1 MAKLLNKLL
10 FLLLIST
17 ISCSIHSKRRAG
29 ILMHISS
36 LPSNYGIGTLGEE
49 AYKFVD
55 FLVNAKQR
63 IWEMLPIGP
72 TIYGDS
78 PYQSLSTFAGNPYFI
93 DLDFLIREKLL
104 TEGEVRGLFWGNDQ
118 TKVDYTIMFNQRT
131 EVLYK
136 AFQRFRPL
144 DDYYLF
150 INMNKEW
157 VEEYALFMAL
167 KRHFNYKPWVEWP
180 EDLKLHKESEL
191 KKYRVSLQYE
201 IRFYL
206 FLEFKFQEQLRRL
219 KDYAFYKHVQL
230 IGDVP
235 FYPPLDSADV
245 WANQNLFQID
255 ANGNLL
261 AKAGAPPDSFNSK
274 GQVWGN
280 PLYNWEKMKQNDY
293 QWWTKR
299 LFVASQRFT
308 LVRID
313 HFIGLESYW
322 SIPPNENDARNG
334 RWIKGPDR
342 DFIHVLHKVLP
353 FVDFI
358 AGDLGYLSPEV
369 KDLLEYSKYPG
380 TKLLQFAFE
389 SNEPGDYFP
398 HTYIP
403 NSVCYTGMHDHNTLV
418 GWEKELSK
426 EDRKLAEEYLGLQ
439 PGEDLVWPM
448 IRAGL
453 SSVSKIFI
461 AQMQDYL
468 ELDSDCRMNRPGIN
482 DGNNWRWR
490 CKREQIN
497 NDLAWKLQELSDMYG
512 RYDDF

>member
-1 MAKLLNKLL
+1 MSQFLKHYI
-10 FLLLIST
+10 FLLLISL
-17 ISCSIHSKRRAG
+17 SFCLHSKRRAG
-29 ILMHISS
+29 ILLHISS
-36 LPSNYGIGTLGEE
+36 LPSKYGIGTLGAE
-49 AYKFVD
+49 AYRFID
-55 FLVNAKQR
+55 FLTNAKQR
-63 IWEMLPIGP
+63 VWEVLPIGP
-72 TIYGDS
+72 TIFGDS

-93 DLDFLIREKLL
+93 DLDYLIQDQLL
-104 TEGEVRGLFWGNDQ
+104 TEAEVKGLSWGDDPY
-118 TKVDYTIMFNQRT
+118 KVDYALMFKQRF
-131 EVLYK
+131 EILYK
-136 AFQRFRPL
+136 AYQRFRPKNE
-144 DDYYLF
+144 YYFF
-150 INMNKEW
+150 INTNKEW
-157 VEEYALFMAL
+157 VEDYALFMAL
-167 KRHFNYKPWVEWP
+167 KKHYDYKPWIEWP
-180 EDLKLHKESEL
+180 EDLKLHKEEAL
-191 KKYRVSLQYE
+191 KPYRIKLQYD

-206 FLEFKFQEQLRRL
+206 FLEFKFQEQLRKLRE
-219 KDYAFYKHVQL
+219 YAFYRHIQI

-245 WANQNLFQID
+245 WANQHLFQID
-255 ANGNLL
+255 SKGNLL
-261 AKAGAPPDSFNSK
+261 GQAGAPPDSFNSE

-280 PLYNWEKMKQNDY
+280 PLYNWEKMKEDDY

-299 LFVASQRFT
+299 LFVASQRFSI
-308 LVRID
+308 VRID

-322 SIPPNENDARNG
+322 SIPPGETNARNG

-380 TKLLQFAFE
+380 SKILQYAFD
-389 SNEPGDYFP
+389 SNEAENYFP
-398 HTYIP
+398 HTYTP
-403 NSVCYTGMHDHNTLV
+403 NSVCYTGMHDHNTLK

-426 EDRKLAEEYLGLQ
+426 EDRKLAEEYLGLE
-439 PGEDLVWPM
+439 PGEDLIWPM

-453 SSVSKIFI
+453 SSVSKIFV

-490 CKREQIN
+490 VKAESLN
-497 NDLAWKLQELSDMYG
+497 NDLAWKLQELAEMYG
-512 RYDDF
+512 RYDLS

>member
-1 MAKLLNKLL
+1 MERFLKQII
-10 FLLLIST
+10 FLLIISM
-17 ISCSIHSKRRAG
+17 ICCLHSKRRCG

-36 LPSNYGIGTLGEE
+36 LPSNYGIGTLGDE
-49 AYKFVD
+49 AYRFVD
-55 FLVNAKQR
+55 FLINSKQR

-78 PYQSLSTFAGNPYFI
+78 PYQSFSTFAGNPYFI
-93 DLDFLIREKLL
+93 DLDYLIKENLL
-104 TEGEVRGLFWGNDQ
+104 TEGEVKGLFWGNDP
-118 TKVDYTIMFNQRT
+118 TKVDYGLMFKQRF

-144 DDYYLF
+144 NEYYLF

-157 VEEYALFMAL
+157 VEDYALFMAL
-167 KRHFNYKPWVEWP
+167 KRHFDYKPWVEWP
-180 EDLKLHKESEL
+180 EDLKLHRESAL

-201 IRFYL
+201 IRFFL

-219 KDYAFYKHVQL
+219 RDYAFYKHIQI

-245 WANQNLFQID
+245 WANQHLFQID
-255 ANGNLL
+255 EKGNLL
-261 AKAGAPPDSFNSK
+261 AQAGAPPDSFSAE

-280 PLYNWEKMKQNDY
+280 PLYNWEKMKENDY
-293 QWWTKR
+293 QWWIKR
-299 LFVASQRFT
+299 LLVASQRFSI
-308 LVRID
+308 VRID

-322 SIPPNENDARNG
+322 SIPPNEKDARNG

-353 FVDFI
+353 IVDFI

-380 TKLLQFAFE
+380 SKILQYAFDSKE
-389 SNEPGDYFP
+389 QSNYFP
-398 HTYIP
+398 YTYIP
-403 NSVCYTGMHDHNTLV
+403 NSVCYTGMHDHNTLK
-418 GWEKELSK
+418 GCEKELSK
-426 EDRKLAEEYLGLQ
+426 EDRALAEEYLGLE
-439 PGEDLVWPM
+439 PGADLVWPM
-448 IRAGL
+448 LRAGL
-453 SSVSKIFI
+453 ASVSKIFI

-468 ELDSDCRMNRPGIN
+468 ELDEDSRMNKPGIS
-482 DGNNWRWR
+482 DGSNWRWR
-490 CKREQIN
+490 CKKEYLN
-497 NDLAWKLQELSDMYG
+497 NDLAWKLQELSEMYG
-512 RYDDF
+512 RYDLS